1 MKLLLKSK
9 FGSHLYG
16 CSTDKSDTDYKGIF
30 LPSKEDLILQK
41 VSKSINNITK
51 KNCNQ
56 KNTSDDIDYELYS
69 LHYFLEL
76 ASQGETVALDMLH
89 IPRGFEEITSPEWEF
104 IRKNRNKF
112 YTKNLKAYLGY
123 CRTQASKYG
132 CKGSRLADA
141 EKVINFLKTKDSNI
155 KLKDV
160 WNKFPDGENIE
171 FINIEKCSQEDSRAV
186 SICSKKLM
194 ADTRVGHAIDVIQ
207 KFYDSYGERAKL
219 AKENMGIDWKAIHHA
234 FRAGLQLKEI
244 YQTGDLIY
252 PLKDSKF
259 LLDIK
264 QGKYHYQNDGI
275 AIKLDDL
282 LDEIELLA
290 ERSFLPEKV
299 DREFWNNWLLDL
311 YCVNK

>member
-30 LPSKEDLILQK
+30 LPSEGDLILQK
-41 VSKSINNITK
+41 VSKSINNSTK

-132 CKGSRLADA
+132 IRSSRMHTVQ
-141 EKVINFLKTKDSNI
+141 EVITI
-155 KLKDV
+155 LKD
-160 WNKFPDGENIE
+160 NI
-171 FINIEKCSQEDSRAV
+171 
-186 SICSKKLM
+186 
-194 ADTRVGHAIDVIQ
+194 
-207 KFYDSYGERAKL
+207 
-219 AKENMGIDWKAIHHA
+219 
-234 FRAGLQLKEI
+234 
-244 YQTGDLIY
+244 
-252 PLKDSKF
+252 
-259 LLDIK
+259 
-264 QGKYHYQNDGI
+264 
-275 AIKLDDL
+275 
-282 LDEIELLA
+282 
-290 ERSFLPEKV
+290 
-299 DREFWNNWLLDL
+299 
-311 YCVNK
+311 